1 MEQLVGHFVELF
13 STHFDLSFMLCVNV
27 LTYILI
33 KVIDD
38 INGDKSVG
46 TWTKRLVMLISCFAI
61 ATGYIA
67 GGYENTTILINS
79 AILAPVAW
87 SWIFKPILKRLVLI
101 IRKLIKLLKLIK
113 LWQKELAAVVRL
125 ALNLVM
131 LRKLR
136 KVLKRNKTLW
146 QTLSTKCSY

>member
-33 KVIDD
+33 KAIDD
-38 INGDKSVG
+38 TNGDKSVG

-61 ATGYIA
+61 AAGYIA

-79 AILAPVAW
+79 AW
-87 SWIFKPILKRLVLI
+87 SWIFKPILKKI
-101 IRKLIKLLKLIK
+101 GADYK
-113 LWQKELAAVVRL
+113 Q
-125 ALNLVM
+125 NH
-131 LRKLR
+131 
-136 KVLKRNKTLW
+136 
-146 QTLSTKCSY
+146 

>member
-33 KVIDD
+33 KAIDD

-61 ATGYIA
+61 AAGYVA

-87 SWIFKPILKRLVLI
+87 SWIFKPILKKIGVDYKKIDKTTKTKKVKKKINRGAGTAG
-101 IRKLIKLLKLIK
+101 IKSGDVKKIK
-113 LWQKELAAVVRL
+113 KGS
-125 ALNLVM
+125 
-131 LRKLR
+131 K
-136 KVLKRNKTLW
+136 KK
-146 QTLSTKCSY
+146 

>member
-1 MEQLVGHFVELF
+1 MEQLVGYFVELF

-33 KVIDD
+33 KAIDD
-38 INGDKSVG
+38 INSDKPVG

-61 ATGYIA
+61 AAGYVA

-87 SWIFKPILKRLVLI
+87 SWIFKPILKKI
-101 IRKLIKLLKLIK
+101 GADYK
-113 LWQKELAAVVRL
+113 Q
-125 ALNLVM
+125 NH
-131 LRKLR
+131 
-136 KVLKRNKTLW
+136 
-146 QTLSTKCSY
+146 

>member
-1 MEQLVGHFVELF
+1 MDKLISNFVELF
-13 STHFDLSFMLCVNV
+13 NTHFDLSFMLCVNI

-38 INGDKSVG
+38 LNGDKVVG

-61 ATGYIA
+61 AAAYVA

-87 SWIFKPILKRLVLI
+87 SWIFKPILKKIGVDY
-101 IRKLIKLLKLIK
+101 K
-113 LWQKELAAVVRL
+113 Q
-125 ALNLVM
+125 NH
-131 LRKLR
+131 
-136 KVLKRNKTLW
+136 
-146 QTLSTKCSY
+146 

>member
-1 MEQLVGHFVELF
+1 MDKLISNFVELF
-13 STHFDLSFMLCVNV
+13 NTHFDLSFMLCVNI

-38 INGDKSVG
+38 LNGDKVVS

-61 ATGYIA
+61 AAGYIA

-87 SWIFKPILKRLVLI
+87 SWIFKPILKKIGVDYKKI
-101 IRKLIKLLKLIK
+101 D
-113 LWQKELAAVVRL
+113 
-125 ALNLVM
+125 
-131 LRKLR
+131 
-136 KVLKRNKTLW
+136 KT
-146 QTLSTKCSY
+146 TKTN

>member
-1 MEQLVGHFVELF
+1 MDKLISNFVELF
-13 STHFDLSFMLCVNV
+13 NTHFDLSFMLCVNI

-38 INGDKSVG
+38 LNGDKVVS

-61 ATGYIA
+61 AAGYVA

-87 SWIFKPILKRLVLI
+87 SWIFKPILKKIGVDY
-101 IRKLIKLLKLIK
+101 KK
-113 LWQKELAAVVRL
+113 
-125 ALNLVM
+125 M
-131 LRKLR
+131 D
-136 KVLKRNKTLW
+136 KT
-146 QTLSTKCSY
+146 TKTN

>member
-1 MEQLVGHFVELF
+1 MDKLISNFVELF
-13 STHFDLSFMLCVNV
+13 NTHFDLSFMLCVNI

-38 INGDKSVG
+38 LNGDKVVS

-61 ATGYIA
+61 AAGYIA

-87 SWIFKPILKRLVLI
+87 SWIFKPILKKIGVDY
-101 IRKLIKLLKLIK
+101 K
-113 LWQKELAAVVRL
+113 Q
-125 ALNLVM
+125 NH
-131 LRKLR
+131 
-136 KVLKRNKTLW
+136 
-146 QTLSTKCSY
+146 

>member
-1 MEQLVGHFVELF
+1 MEQLVEHFVELF

-38 INGDKSVG
+38 INGDKSIG

-61 ATGYIA
+61 AAGYIA

-87 SWIFKPILKRLVLI
+87 SWIFKPILKNIGVDYKKI
-101 IRKLIKLLKLIK
+101 D
-113 LWQKELAAVVRL
+113 
-125 ALNLVM
+125 
-131 LRKLR
+131 
-136 KVLKRNKTLW
+136 KT
-146 QTLSTKCSY
+146 TKTN

>member
-1 MEQLVGHFVELF
+1 MDKLISNFIELF
-13 STHFDLSFMLCVNV
+13 NTHFDLSFMLCVNV

-38 INGDKSVG
+38 INCDKSVG

-61 ATGYIA
+61 AAGYIA

-87 SWIFKPILKRLVLI
+87 SWIFKPILKKIGVDY
-101 IRKLIKLLKLIK
+101 KK
-113 LWQKELAAVVRL
+113 
-125 ALNLVM
+125 N
-131 LRKLR
+131 
-136 KVLKRNKTLW
+136 N
-146 QTLSTKCSY
+146 

>member
-1 MEQLVGHFVELF
+1 MEVVNSMDKLISNFVELF
-13 STHFDLSFMLCVNV
+13 NTHFDLSFMLCVNI

-38 INGDKSVG
+38 LNGDKVVG

-61 ATGYIA
+61 AAGYIA

-87 SWIFKPILKRLVLI
+87 SWIFKPILKKIGVDY
-101 IRKLIKLLKLIK
+101 KK
-113 LWQKELAAVVRL
+113 
-125 ALNLVM
+125 N
-131 LRKLR
+131 
-136 KVLKRNKTLW
+136 N
-146 QTLSTKCSY
+146 

>member
-33 KVIDD
+33 KAIDD
-38 INGDKSVG
+38 INDDKSVG

-61 ATGYIA
+61 SAGYVA

-113 LWQKELAAVVRL
+113 LWQK
-125 ALNLVM
+125 
-131 LRKLR
+131 
-136 KVLKRNKTLW
+136 
-146 QTLSTKCSY
+146 